1 MSVASSQFDKRGPKA
16 MDYVR
21 SCQNAAK
28 QLGVTLRGPADLS
41 LSPSVTIHVD
51 MIVEGFGA
59 PKGTLV
65 VDDYSA
71 LQPHIALIKAS
82 GFTCSSFAEPTS
94 ESSVD
99 DLQEMLLEW
108 GWAGPEAERPV
119 WA

>member
-1 MSVASSQFDKRGPKA
+1 MSQLCKREPRA

-21 SCQNAAK
+21 SCQNAAT

-41 LSPSVTIHVD
+41 LSPSVTIRVD

-65 VDDYSA
+65 VADYSA
-71 LQPHIALIKAS
+71 LQPHIALIEAS
-82 GFTCSSFAEPTS
+82 GFTVSSFAEPTS

-99 DLQEMLLEW
+99 DLREMLLEW
-108 GWAGPEAERPV
+108 DWAGPEAERPV